1 MFSKGIFRSNVIF
14 FFFFLVLNEKWCLLA
29 MNREN
34 SVYYF
39 FLVLNEKWCLL
50 AMNREN
56 RFWNCQFVVCLP
68 DLGKP
73 GNIWLVSGRAGRRK
87 PVPWKHAPALRI
99 TQGGALPLG
108 VGKFRGN
115 LGGVSKSCVCLREI
129 LVWSH
134 VQMSTL
140 LTGVERWID
149 KWWRSNHPSWAE
161 WVNRTKKEGMVLLSL
176 QQWKLHLLRGS
187 RVTSA
192 GRFGEQGT
200 KEFSVSAKVTEMH
213 GECYQNLF

>member
-1 MFSKGIFRSNVIF
+1 MFSKGIFRSKVIF
-14 FFFFLVLNEKWCLLA
+14 FF
-29 MNREN
+29 
-34 SVYYF
+34 F

-129 LVWSH
+129 LV
-134 VQMSTL
+134 
-140 LTGVERWID
+140 
-149 KWWRSNHPSWAE
+149 
-161 WVNRTKKEGMVLLSL
+161 
-176 QQWKLHLLRGS
+176 
-187 RVTSA
+187 
-192 GRFGEQGT
+192 
-200 KEFSVSAKVTEMH
+200 
-213 GECYQNLF
+213 

>member
-1 MFSKGIFRSNVIF
+1 M
-14 FFFFLVLNEKWCLLA
+14 
-29 MNREN
+29 
-34 SVYYF
+34 
-39 FLVLNEKWCLL
+39 WCLL

-56 RFWNCQFVVCLP
+56 RFWNCQLVVCLP
-68 DLGKP
+68 DQGKP

-87 PVPWKHAPALRI
+87 PVPWKHVPALRI
-99 TQGGALPLG
+99 TQGALPSG

-115 LGGVSKSCVCLREI
+115 LAGVSKSCVCLRETV
-129 LVWSH
+129 VWSQ
-134 VQMSTL
+134 VQVSTL

-149 KWWRSNHPSWAE
+149 KWWHSSHPSWAE
-161 WVNRTKKEGMVLLSL
+161 WVNRTKKEGMVLLSP
-176 QQWKLHLLRGS
+176 QQWKRHLLRGS

-200 KEFSVSAKVTEMH
+200 EEFSVSEKVTEMH